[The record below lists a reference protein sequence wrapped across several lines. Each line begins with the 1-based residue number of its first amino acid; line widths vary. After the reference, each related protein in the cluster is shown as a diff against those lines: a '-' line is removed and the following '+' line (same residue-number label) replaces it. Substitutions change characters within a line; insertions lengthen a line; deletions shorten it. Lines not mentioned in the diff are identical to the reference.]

1 MVIIQKQVVLAN
13 LLSLAFLLKTAKW
26 ICMFLLTVLIIK
38 LKEWKLIDMN
48 VYFFYTCKLH
58 LHIINR
64 SVNWL
69 WCKEK
74 ILDIS
79 LYLINETPN
88 PCNQK
93 SNAFIIYGSI
103 IYTRTNNKLL
113 ISFLNVMN
121 YDYGLIGYN
130 RASSKWK
137 LCTSKKSAIF
147 FNIYSDP
154 CLVQYVYG
162 YIEKTGMQQ
171 SFVESRARFLINPS
185 NFWPQLTNLIISNL

>member
-1 MVIIQKQVVLAN
+1 M
-13 LLSLAFLLKTAKW
+13 
-26 ICMFLLTVLIIK
+26 K
-38 LKEWKLIDMN
+38 LQIHA
-48 VYFFYTCKLH
+48 T
-58 LHIINR
+58 
-64 SVNWL
+64 
-69 WCKEK
+69 
-74 ILDIS
+74 
-79 LYLINETPN
+79 
-88 PCNQK
+88 K
-93 SNAFIIYGSI
+93 SQMLNIIYGSI

-162 YIEKTGMQQ
+162 YSKNWDAAKFCWVPSKIFNKSKQFLTSINKLDYIEFIEQTNSESCKIEK
-171 SFVESRARFLINPS
+171 
-185 NFWPQLTNLIISNL
+185 

>member
-38 LKEWKLIDMN
+38 LKEWKLIDIN

-88 PCNQK
+88 PCTK
-93 SNAFIIYGSI
+93 SQMLNIIYGSI
-103 IYTRTNNKLL
+103 IYTRTNKKLL

-137 LCTSKKSAIF
+137 LCTIKKSAIF
-147 FNIYSDP
+147 F
-154 CLVQYVYG
+154 
-162 YIEKTGMQQ
+162 
-171 SFVESRARFLINPS
+171 
-185 NFWPQLTNLIISNL
+185 